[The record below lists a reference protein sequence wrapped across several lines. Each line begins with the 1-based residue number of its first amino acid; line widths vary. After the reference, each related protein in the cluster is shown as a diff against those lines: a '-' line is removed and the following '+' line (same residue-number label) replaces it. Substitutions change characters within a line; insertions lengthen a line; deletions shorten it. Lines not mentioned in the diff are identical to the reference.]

1 MKNIFKKIAVL
12 IPLVLATTFASAAP
26 CGIFGGEPEIVQ
38 AKAAPLQAYECGPK
52 SYINDTERKVLIVT
66 DKSDW
71 DFVKE
76 EEFELVSQWLGLKSQ
91 MLTPSIVII
100 DYSKVNAD
108 HLRAMKQAT
117 SSIASPKEQDAAILA
132 LAKSDLVSHANQGE
146 IK

>member
-108 HLRAMKQAT
+108 HLRAMKQHHQPAARHCKLLIILVFLPT
-117 SSIASPKEQDAAILA
+117 QDRFL
-132 LAKSDLVSHANQGE
+132 LRGCLR
-146 IK
+146 

>member
-1 MKNIFKKIAVL
+1 MKTFIKLAVVAPL
-12 IPLVLATTFASAAP
+12 IVVTTFASAST
-26 CGIFGGEPEIVQ
+26 CGIFGEPEIVQ
-38 AKAAPLQAYECGPK
+38 ANAAPFQAYECGPK

-108 HLRAMKQAT
+108 HLRSMKQAT
-117 SSIASPKEQDAAILA
+117 SSLTSPKEQDAAILA
-132 LAKSDLVSHANQGE
+132 LAKSDLVNQRSQGE